1 MGIHF
6 PGPIIIAVQ
15 DLQLRRILNPI
26 LRERIVF
33 NRHVQE
39 IAAAT
44 ERKMGDMEIDKPG
57 PFEGEGLPVDKAIK
71 VLSSQAVPDT
81 VPPVQSDF
89 YKKQLPGAARFA
101 YMSGLSIDGT
111 ARFYLKQCRIGS

>member
-1 MGIHF
+1 MNCKSIGFAVILSF
-6 PGPIIIAVQ
+6 TSIGSALAGSGLEPGPGPEAACNALAERTRQAV
-15 DLQLRRILNPI
+15 ILKK
-26 LRERIVF
+26 
-33 NRHVQE
+33 Q
-39 IAAAT
+39 
-44 ERKMGDMEIDKPG
+44 
-57 PFEGEGLPVDKAIK
+57 GLPVDKAIK
-71 VLSSQAVPDT
+71 VLSSQEVPDT